1 MLPKM
6 WPAVL
11 ALGWILLVTAGGEAL
26 MALVGLA
33 DRDGGAFV
41 FAISAAVTAAIA
53 GACILTTKGRPF
65 ELRFRD
71 AALLTSVSWFVVPA
85 FAALPLMGHPIGLSF
100 VDAYFE
106 MVSGF
111 TTTGSTVMVG
121 LDAMPASILLWRSTV
136 QWLGGLGIIGLAII
150 ILPFLRIGGMQL
162 FRMESSDRSEDIM
175 PKAGH
180 VAGLVGR
187 VYVLLT
193 IACTLT
199 YWALGMSP
207 FDALNYALTTLP
219 TAGFAT
225 HDTSFGYFH
234 SPALEWAGV
243 VFMISG
249 ALPMIAYLRVLRP
262 GPWRDRIDPQD
273 SGLCRD
279 ARSLHCRRH
288 PVCMVDRPACLL
300 PRADRSG
307 VQHHLGRYHDR
318 FRLDRLP
325 KVGSVRGGFIP
336 VVHLSGWLHRL
347 DRGRAQDDAADRA
360 LARCCAA
367 RATGAPSAPNHEIRY
382 GRKVMTDDEVG
393 SVGTFAFIYLATFVV
408 LSLAVALTGLDME
421 TAMSG
426 VSECMANAGPGIGPI
441 IGPAGNFSSL
451 SDAPKILLSIAM
463 ILGRLE
469 IQGVLI
475 LFLPSFYR

>member
-1 MLPKM
+1 MLPKI

-26 MALVGLA
+26 MALVAVAAG
-33 DRDGGAFV
+33 DGAVGV
-41 FAISAAVTAAIA
+41 FAVSAAMTAAVA

-100 VDAYFE
+100 VDGYFE

-111 TTTGSTVMVG
+111 TTTGSSVMSG
-121 LDAMPASILLWRSTV
+121 LDTMPASILLWRSTV

-150 ILPFLRIGGMQL
+150 VLPFLRIGGMQL
-162 FRMESSDRSEDIM
+162 FRMESSDRSEDVM
-175 PKAGH
+175 PKAPH

-187 VYVLLT
+187 VYVFLT
-193 IACTLT
+193 VACTLT

-207 FDALNYALTTLP
+207 FDALNHALTTLP
-219 TAGFAT
+219 TAGFST
-225 HDTSFGYFH
+225 HDASFGYFH

-262 GPWRDRIDPQD
+262 GSWRDRIDPQIPVFVAMLAVFVLVVTLYVWLTAQLPFFQALTKAAFNITSVVSTTGFASTD
-273 SGLCRD
+273 YLKWGPFVAVWFLVFTFPGGCTGSTAGGLKT
-279 ARSLHCRRH
+279 
-288 PVCMVDRPACLL
+288 
-300 PRADRSG
+300 
-307 VQHHLGRYHDR
+307 
-318 FRLDRLP
+318 FRLIVLYRL
-325 KVGSVRGGFIP
+325 VAQHVQQ
-336 VVHLSGWLHRL
+336 VLHPH
-347 DRGRAQDDAADRA
+347 QI
-360 LARCCAA
+360 
-367 RATGAPSAPNHEIRY
+367 APIRY
-382 GRKVMTDDEVG
+382 GRKVLTDDEIG
-393 SVGTFAFIYLATFVV
+393 SVGTFAFIYLMTFAV
-408 LSLAVALTGLDME
+408 LSVAVGLTGLDME
-421 TAMSG
+421 TAMSA
-426 VSECMANAGPGIGPI
+426 VATCMANAGPGIGPI

-451 SDAPKILLSIAM
+451 SDTAKILLTFAM
-463 ILGRLE
+463 IVGRLE

>member
-1 MLPKM
+1 MLPKI

-11 ALGWILLVTAGGEAL
+11 ALGWILLVTAGGEVL
-26 MALVGLA
+26 MALVGWA
-33 DRDGGAFV
+33 DGDAGAKD
-41 FAISAAVTAAIA
+41 FALSATITAVVA

-85 FAALPLMGHPIGLSF
+85 FAALPLMWHPIGLTF

-111 TTTGSTVMVG
+111 TTTGSTVMTG
-121 LDAMPASILLWRSTV
+121 LDSMPASILLWRSTV

-150 ILPFLRIGGMQL
+150 VLPFLRIGGMQL
-162 FRMESSDRSEDIM
+162 FRMESSDRSDDVM

-187 VYVLLT
+187 VYVILT

-199 YWALGMSP
+199 YWALGMTP

-225 HDTSFGYFH
+225 HDASFGYFH

-249 ALPMIAYLRVLRP
+249 ALPMIAYLRVLKP
-262 GPWRDRIDPQD
+262 GRWRDRIDPQ
-273 SGLCRD
+273 
-279 ARSLHCRRH
+279 
-288 PVCMVDRPACLL
+288 
-300 PRADRSG
+300 
-307 VQHHLGRYHDR
+307 
-318 FRLDRLP
+318 
-325 KVGSVRGGFIP
+325 IP
-336 VVHLSGWLHRL
+336 VFVGMLVVFTAAVTLYVWLTGQLPFFSALTEAAFNITSVVTTTGFASTDYLKWGPFVAVWFLVFTFPGGCTGSTAGGLKTMRLIVLYRVVKQHVAHLLHPHRTS
-347 DRGRAQDDAADRA
+347 RI
-360 LARCCAA
+360 
-367 RATGAPSAPNHEIRY
+367 HY
-382 GRKVMTDDEVG
+382 GSKVLTDDEVG
-393 SVGTFAFIYLATFVV
+393 SVGTFAFLYLATFVV
-408 LSLAVALTGLDME
+408 LSLAVALTGLDMD
-421 TAMSG
+421 TAMSA

-451 SDAPKILLSIAM
+451 SDASKILLSAAM

-475 LFLPSFYR
+475 LFLPSFYL

>member
-1 MLPKM
+1 MLPKI

-11 ALGWILLVTAGGEAL
+11 ALGWILLVTAGGEVL

-33 DRDGGAFV
+33 DRDAGAKD
-41 FAISAAVTAAIA
+41 FAVSAAITAAVA

-71 AALLTSVSWFVVPA
+71 AALLTAVSWFVVPA
-85 FAALPLMGHPIGLSF
+85 FAALPLMWHPIGLSF

-111 TTTGSTVMVG
+111 TTTGSTVMTG
-121 LDAMPASILLWRSTV
+121 LDTMPASILLWRSTV

-162 FRMESSDRSEDIM
+162 FRMESSDRSEDVM

-187 VYVLLT
+187 VYVFLT
-193 IACTLT
+193 VACALT

-207 FDALNYALTTLP
+207 FDALNHALTTLP
-219 TAGFAT
+219 TAGFST
-225 HDTSFGYFH
+225 HDASFGYFH
-234 SPALEWAGV
+234 SPALEWASV

-262 GPWRDRIDPQD
+262 GRWRERIDPQIPVFIAMLAAFVLIVTLYVWLTGQLPFFSALTEAAFNITSVITTTGFASTD
-273 SGLCRD
+273 YLKWGPFVAVAFFLFNFPGGCTGSTAGGLKT
-279 ARSLHCRRH
+279 
-288 PVCMVDRPACLL
+288 
-300 PRADRSG
+300 
-307 VQHHLGRYHDR
+307 
-318 FRLDRLP
+318 FRLMVLYRLAAQH
-325 KVGSVRGGFIP
+325 VT
-336 VVHLSGWLHRL
+336 HLLHPHRTS
-347 DRGRAQDDAADRA
+347 RI
-360 LARCCAA
+360 
-367 RATGAPSAPNHEIRY
+367 HY

-393 SVGTFAFIYLATFVV
+393 SVGTFAFLYLATFVV
-408 LSLAVALTGLDME
+408 LSLAVGLTGLDME
-421 TAMSG
+421 TAMSS
-426 VSECMANAGPGIGPI
+426 VAECMANVGPGIGPI
-441 IGPAGNFSSL
+441 VGPAGNFASL
-451 SDAPKILLSIAM
+451 PDVSKLLLTFAM
-463 ILGRLE
+463 IVGRLE

-475 LFLPSFYR
+475 LFLPSFYL

>member
-1 MLPKM
+1 MLPKI

-11 ALGWILLVTAGGEAL
+11 ALGWILLVTAGGEVL
-26 MALVGLA
+26 MALVGVG
-33 DRDGGAFV
+33 DGDAGAKD
-41 FAISAAVTAAIA
+41 FAVSAAITAAVA

-71 AALLTSVSWFVVPA
+71 AAFLTSVTWFVVPA
-85 FAALPLMGHPIGLSF
+85 FAALPLMWHPIGLSF

-111 TTTGSTVMVG
+111 TTTGSTVMTG
-121 LDAMPASILLWRSTV
+121 LDHMPASILLWRSTV

-162 FRMESSDRSEDIM
+162 FRMESSDRSDDVM

-187 VYVLLT
+187 VYVILT
-193 IACTLT
+193 IACILT
-199 YWALGMSP
+199 YWALGMTP

-225 HDTSFGYFH
+225 HDASFGYFH

-249 ALPMIAYLRVLRP
+249 ALPMIAYIRVLKP
-262 GPWRDRIDPQD
+262 GRWRDRIDPQ
-273 SGLCRD
+273 
-279 ARSLHCRRH
+279 
-288 PVCMVDRPACLL
+288 
-300 PRADRSG
+300 
-307 VQHHLGRYHDR
+307 
-318 FRLDRLP
+318 
-325 KVGSVRGGFIP
+325 IP
-336 VVHLSGWLHRL
+336 VFIAMLAVFVLAVTLYVWLTGQLSFFSALTEAAFNITSVVSTTGFASTDYLKWGPFVAVSFLLFTFPGGCTGSTAGGLKTMRLMVLYRIAAQHIAHLLHPHR
-347 DRGRAQDDAADRA
+347 
-360 LARCCAA
+360 
-367 RATGAPSAPNHEIRY
+367 TSPITY
-382 GRKVMTDDEVG
+382 GNKTLTDDEVS
-393 SVGTFAFIYLATFVV
+393 SVGSFAFLYLLTFVV
-408 LSLAVALTGLDME
+408 LSLAVALTGLDMD
-421 TAMSG
+421 TAMSA

-451 SDAPKILLSIAM
+451 SDVSKLLLSFAM
-463 ILGRLE
+463 IAGRLE

-475 LFLPSFYR
+475 LFLPRFYL

>member
-1 MLPKM
+1 MLPKI

-11 ALGWILLVTAGGEAL
+11 ALGWILLVIAVGEAL
-26 MALVGLA
+26 MALVGAA
-33 DRDGGAFV
+33 DHDAGAPV
-41 FAISAAVTAAIA
+41 FAFSAAITAMVA
-53 GACILTTKGRPF
+53 GASILTTKGRRY

-85 FAALPLMGHPIGLSF
+85 FAALPLMWHPVGLSF

-111 TTTGSTVMVG
+111 TTTGSTVMSG
-121 LDAMPASILLWRSTV
+121 LDTMPASILLWRSTV

-162 FRMESSDRSEDIM
+162 FRMESSDRSEDVM

-187 VYVLLT
+187 VYLLLT
-193 IACTLT
+193 IACMLT

-207 FDALNYALTTLP
+207 FDALNHALTTLP
-219 TAGFAT
+219 TAGYST
-225 HDTSFGYFH
+225 HDASFGFFH

-249 ALPMIAYLRVLRP
+249 ALPMIAYLRMVRP
-262 GPWRDRIDPQD
+262 GRWRDRIDPQ
-273 SGLCRD
+273 
-279 ARSLHCRRH
+279 
-288 PVCMVDRPACLL
+288 
-300 PRADRSG
+300 
-307 VQHHLGRYHDR
+307 
-318 FRLDRLP
+318 
-325 KVGSVRGGFIP
+325 IP
-336 VVHLSGWLHRL
+336 VFLAMLAGFVLIVTLYLWITGQYGFFSALTEAAFNITSVITTTGFASTDYLKWGPFVAVWFFLFNFPGGCTGSTAGGLKTLRLMVLTRVARQHVAHLLHPHRTSPIL
-347 DRGRAQDDAADRA
+347 
-360 LARCCAA
+360 
-367 RATGAPSAPNHEIRY
+367 Y

-393 SVGTFAFIYLATFVV
+393 SVGTFAFLYLATFVV

-421 TAMSG
+421 TALSS
-426 VSECMANAGPGIGPI
+426 VAECMANVGPGIGPI
-441 IGPAGNFSSL
+441 VGPAGNFASL
-451 SDAPKILLSIAM
+451 PDTSKILLSAAM

-475 LFLPSFYR
+475 LFLPSFYL

>member
-1 MLPKM
+1 MLPKI

-11 ALGWILLVTAGGEAL
+11 ALGWILLITAGGEVL
-26 MALVGLA
+26 MALVAIA
-33 DRDGGAFV
+33 DADAGAKDFW
-41 FAISAAVTAAIA
+41 ISAAITATVA
-53 GACILTTKGRPF
+53 GACILTTKGRAF

-71 AALLTSVSWFVVPA
+71 AAFLTSVSWFVVPA
-85 FAALPLMGHPIGLSF
+85 FAALPLMAHPIGLNF

-111 TTTGSTVMVG
+111 TTTGSTVMTG
-121 LDAMPASILLWRSTV
+121 LDTTPASILLWRSTV

-162 FRMESSDRSEDIM
+162 FRMESSDRSEDVI

-187 VYVLLT
+187 VYVALT
-193 IACTLT
+193 VACTLT

-219 TAGFAT
+219 TAGYAT
-225 HDTSFGYFH
+225 HDASFGYFH

-262 GPWRDRIDPQD
+262 GSWRERIDPQ
-273 SGLCRD
+273 
-279 ARSLHCRRH
+279 
-288 PVCMVDRPACLL
+288 
-300 PRADRSG
+300 
-307 VQHHLGRYHDR
+307 
-318 FRLDRLP
+318 
-325 KVGSVRGGFIP
+325 IP
-336 VVHLSGWLHRL
+336 VFLGMLVVFTVLVTLYVWLTGQLPFFSALTEAAFNITSVVTTTGFASTDYLKWGPFVAVSFVLFTFPGGCTGSTAGGLKTMRLMVLYRIAKQHVMHMIHPHRTSPIHYGGKVLS
-347 DRGRAQDDAADRA
+347 
-360 LARCCAA
+360 
-367 RATGAPSAPNHEIRY
+367 
-382 GRKVMTDDEVG
+382 DDEVG
-393 SVGTFAFIYLATFVV
+393 SVGTFAFLYLATFAV

-421 TAMSG
+421 TAMSA

-441 IGPAGNFSSL
+441 IGPAGNFASL
-451 SDAPKILLSIAM
+451 SDTSKMLLSAAM

-475 LFLPSFYR
+475 LFLPSFYL